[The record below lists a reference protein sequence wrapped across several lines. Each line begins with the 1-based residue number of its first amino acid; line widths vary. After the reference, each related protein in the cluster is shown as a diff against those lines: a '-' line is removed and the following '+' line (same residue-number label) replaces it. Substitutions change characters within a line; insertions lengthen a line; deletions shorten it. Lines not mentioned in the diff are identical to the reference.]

1 MVDRWRDTSVD
12 RQASRSDV
20 VDRMVEMRMEEEEAE
35 PLSARLSWS
44 GHGEVIVLR
53 SASGPARNATQ
64 DVLKIKK

>member
-1 MVDRWRDTSVD
+1 MD

-20 VDRMVEMRMEEEEAE
+20 VDRMVEMRREEEEAE
-35 PLSARLSWS
+35 PLSARLFS